1 MKADNIKNIISDIDH
16 LPYRAILFDGTWG
29 IGKSYAVNEALEAN
43 PNVCKIS
50 MFGLKDP
57 KQIYHEALFQLALK
71 NNIGGKIGEI
81 TNNVLDGLS
90 KIWDKVGQA
99 KEVVQ
104 SIANERELF
113 LLLSKEFTSV
123 HIIVIDD
130 LERMSDDINLEDIFG
145 IIEELKQCNYVKV
158 IVIANTDEIQSDK
171 KVVFEK
177 YNEKVI
183 ERIYHITERA
193 EKVTW
198 SKMNIHADFV
208 EKFLEIHKVKNLRTL
223 EKAQRFFEDVK
234 LFCNSDMSEQ
244 FKEELRLI
252 CFAVVVESIEN
263 LYYKEID
270 YDNTN
275 TDSVEKMT
283 NTIGNMLQHR
293 IGRYLYGIKCSTNLV
308 EMILKYYEE
317 GVLNEEQLEAEYKLF
332 LNSGDKSNYYKS
344 DEEIRSVLPIL
355 REKMLEAKSLAEL
368 NEFADAYVV
377 WSDVLEENNES
388 VLSEYRNILEEML
401 EKTVL
406 DGKEEMLSY
415 SYDLFHMSSEKTKR
429 IYQEENK
436 EMMKFLIETYVGYLK
451 KTTHG
456 KKAYEYSY
464 KLRNNFDSSY
474 YHDIIISEIDNLYN
488 KISFPVDNVDEDRYH
503 TCYNIMYVLYHS
515 DAEKFLQYCEK
526 IKEDC
531 DNMSRHRIEVLVE
544 EIVKK

>member
-50 MFGLKDP
+50 MFGLKDTR
-57 KQIYHEALFQLALK
+57 QIYHEALFQLALK

-81 TNNVLDGLS
+81 ANNILDGAS

-99 KEVVQ
+99 KEAVQ
-104 SIANERELF
+104 SIVNEREMF

-130 LERMSDDINLEDIFG
+130 LERMSDDINLEDILG

-158 IVIANTDEIQSDK
+158 IVIANTD
-171 KVVFEK
+171 
-177 YNEKVI
+177 
-183 ERIYHITERA
+183 
-193 EKVTW
+193 
-198 SKMNIHADFV
+198 
-208 EKFLEIHKVKNLRTL
+208 
-223 EKAQRFFEDVK
+223 
-234 LFCNSDMSEQ
+234 
-244 FKEELRLI
+244 
-252 CFAVVVESIEN
+252 
-263 LYYKEID
+263 
-270 YDNTN
+270 
-275 TDSVEKMT
+275 
-283 NTIGNMLQHR
+283 
-293 IGRYLYGIKCSTNLV
+293 
-308 EMILKYYEE
+308 
-317 GVLNEEQLEAEYKLF
+317 
-332 LNSGDKSNYYKS
+332 
-344 DEEIRSVLPIL
+344 
-355 REKMLEAKSLAEL
+355 
-368 NEFADAYVV
+368 
-377 WSDVLEENNES
+377 
-388 VLSEYRNILEEML
+388 
-401 EKTVL
+401 
-406 DGKEEMLSY
+406 
-415 SYDLFHMSSEKTKR
+415 
-429 IYQEENK
+429 EENK

>member
-50 MFGLKDP
+50 MFGLKDTR
-57 KQIYHEALFQLALK
+57 QIYHEALFQLALK

-81 TNNVLDGLS
+81 ANNILDGAS

-99 KEVVQ
+99 KEAVQ
-104 SIANERELF
+104 SIVNEREMF

-208 EKFLEIHKVKNLRTL
+208 EKFLEIHKVKNLRTP

-234 LFCNSDMSEQ
+234 
-244 FKEELRLI
+244 RWI
-252 CFAVVVESIEN
+252 
-263 LYYKEID
+263 
-270 YDNTN
+270 
-275 TDSVEKMT
+275 
-283 NTIGNMLQHR
+283 
-293 IGRYLYGIKCSTNLV
+293 
-308 EMILKYYEE
+308 
-317 GVLNEEQLEAEYKLF
+317 
-332 LNSGDKSNYYKS
+332 
-344 DEEIRSVLPIL
+344 
-355 REKMLEAKSLAEL
+355 
-368 NEFADAYVV
+368 
-377 WSDVLEENNES
+377 
-388 VLSEYRNILEEML
+388 
-401 EKTVL
+401 
-406 DGKEEMLSY
+406 
-415 SYDLFHMSSEKTKR
+415 
-429 IYQEENK
+429 
-436 EMMKFLIETYVGYLK
+436 
-451 KTTHG
+451 G
-456 KKAYEYSY
+456 KK
-464 KLRNNFDSSY
+464 
-474 YHDIIISEIDNLYN
+474 
-488 KISFPVDNVDEDRYH
+488 
-503 TCYNIMYVLYHS
+503 
-515 DAEKFLQYCEK
+515 
-526 IKEDC
+526 
-531 DNMSRHRIEVLVE
+531 
-544 EIVKK
+544 